1 MEITIDNGQ
10 YVFDISKR
18 RVEAVNDDKNPHE
31 DDGGICLRYTIFRT
45 YDISAFKPTK
55 QQGLQRTDLA
65 ENAVDRSLST
75 CSSTYLSNPA
85 WWYVD
90 LQKVKSIYDV
100 QIYFRLYNKSYGC
113 TRDDAYGQLCNET
126 CPSHCQERRCY
137 VTNGTCVGCIDGWIG
152 EKCLDACPAGFYGAE
167 CNRTC
172 SVRCQEKSCNHVTG
186 HCSGCISGW
195 MGYDCNER
203 CRYGTY
209 GENCKRNCS
218 GNCANQ
224 EDCNKES
231 GDCNA
236 GCVRGYRG
244 SKCEEECDFGTYG
257 ANCTNLCSGNC
268 FENKTCNKVY
278 GECMDGCREGFKGT
292 LCNEKC
298 SHGKFGKMCKE
309 DCSGN
314 CLNNETCF
322 HTNGHCLM
330 GCEAG
335 FQGKK
340 CDALCSGSYGHNCE
354 EPCSSHC
361 LKNETCDIINGSC
374 PYGCQEEYEGDTCKQ
389 RKGSALK
396 TSETNAGNV
405 TYGVVSGVVA
415 VVVIVLVVVVEI
427 PKGELHPC
435 EVGQREENKD
445 KNRYTTTFPY
455 DHTRIIL
462 QESNKN
468 DGYINANYIKE
479 KCKQYWPNNSEK
491 IQHGHFTIRSNEEKT
506 YANYVT
512 RKFHVQN
519 IAEHKERDVRM
530 FHYTQWPDHGVP
542 EAINLVIFHQHF
554 LRSVSGNSIQPKLL
568 VHC

>member
-1 MEITIDNGQ
+1 MTNYINLKGAFNITKKEQDTHGTL
-10 YVFDISKR
+10 
-18 RVEAVNDDKNPHE
+18 KNQMLDQVP
-31 DDGGICLRYTIFRT
+31 LRN
-45 YDISAFKPTK
+45 DISAFKPTK

-100 QIYFRLYNKSYGC
+100 QIYFRLYNKSYVQTSVFYTRLTCAYSHSGSELPDLNVTHICVSFGRYVFFYNERGVPGVTYPNGVNQKETYTQLCEVIVQGC

-278 GECMDGCREGFKGT
+278 GECMDGCREGFKG
-292 LCNEKC
+292 
-298 SHGKFGKMCKE
+298 
-309 DCSGN
+309 
-314 CLNNETCF
+314 
-322 HTNGHCLM
+322 
-330 GCEAG
+330 
-335 FQGKK
+335 
-340 CDALCSGSYGHNCE
+340 
-354 EPCSSHC
+354 
-361 LKNETCDIINGSC
+361 I
-374 PYGCQEEYEGDTCKQ
+374 
-389 RKGSALK
+389 
-396 TSETNAGNV
+396 
-405 TYGVVSGVVA
+405 
-415 VVVIVLVVVVEI
+415 
-427 PKGELHPC
+427 
-435 EVGQREENKD
+435 
-445 KNRYTTTFPY
+445 
-455 DHTRIIL
+455 
-462 QESNKN
+462 
-468 DGYINANYIKE
+468 
-479 KCKQYWPNNSEK
+479 
-491 IQHGHFTIRSNEEKT
+491 
-506 YANYVT
+506 
-512 RKFHVQN
+512 
-519 IAEHKERDVRM
+519 
-530 FHYTQWPDHGVP
+530 
-542 EAINLVIFHQHF
+542 
-554 LRSVSGNSIQPKLL
+554 
-568 VHC
+568 